1 MDFSKPGA
9 PKMILTDINASLEE
23 AIELSAVALRKNTI
37 KIETSLARDLP
48 PCYADPQLIEQMLLN
63 LMNNAAKA
71 IKKTKGSKV
80 IEVKSFYEDNTL
92 FIQVS
97 DSGPGVPVELRD
109 KIFDPFFTT
118 KDDGSGIGLNIA
130 QRIIADHHGSIS
142 LNTSRWGGAVFTV
155 KLPID
160 KRRKHR

>member
-9 PKMILTDINASLEE
+9 PKMILTDINAPLEE
-23 AIELSAVALRKNTI
+23 AIELSAVSLGKNTI
-37 KIETSLARDLP
+37 RIEKSLTQDLP
-48 PCYADPQLIEQMLLN
+48 SCYADPQLIEQVVLN

-71 IKKTKGSKV
+71 MKKTNGSKM
-80 IEVKSFYEDNTL
+80 IEVKSFSEDNAL

-97 DSGPGVPVELRD
+97 DSGPGVPIELRD

-130 QRIIADHHGSIS
+130 QRIVADHHGYIS
-142 LNTSRWGGAVFTV
+142 LDQSRWGGAEFTV

-160 KRRKHR
+160 KRRRRR